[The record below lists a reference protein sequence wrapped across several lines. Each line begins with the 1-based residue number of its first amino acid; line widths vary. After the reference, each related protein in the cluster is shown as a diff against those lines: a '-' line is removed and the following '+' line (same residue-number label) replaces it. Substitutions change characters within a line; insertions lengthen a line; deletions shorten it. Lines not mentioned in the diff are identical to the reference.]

1 MGWPKISAPR
11 ISVPSIKQLAPLAG
25 VAGLPFMASNS
36 QVQQAIGAAKN
47 PLITGF
53 QSIPIKMAANATNN
67 FGAGNPQVGAAVM
80 PTNANSRDAA
90 LNAGYARGQKEFY
103 DDPDMQMLRKLR
115 EQMSKGYDSEELG
128 ALRGSARSEI
138 AGQRAQDQR
147 QMASQLA
154 RGGVGGARGA
164 AMQNAAAQKS
174 GAQVMDA
181 ERKMALDS
189 ANMKRQGT
197 SDLQDFLF
205 RQKYG
210 KMGTGIGE
218 AQLQSADYQAEM
230 ARQANNQ
237 KKDRGLLGDML
248 QPLFG

>member
-1 MGWPKISAPR
+1 MGFGIKLPSVRMPTIQVPK
-11 ISVPSIKQLAPLAG
+11 VVNQL
-25 VAGLPFMASNS
+25 VN
-36 QVQQAIGAAKN
+36 VAKN
-47 PLITGF
+47 PLLAGPSAITTAGLA
-53 QSIPIKMAANATNN
+53 SMTNN
-67 FGAGNPQVGAAVM
+67 LGLGTPKVGAAVM
-80 PTNANSRDAA
+80 PTGSNASNRDTA
-90 LNAGYARGQKEFY
+90 LEAGYARGQKEFY

-115 EQMSKGYDSEELG
+115 ENMAQGYDSSELG
-128 ALRGSARSEI
+128 ALRGSARAEI

-154 RGGVGGARGA
+154 RGGVGGARAA

-189 ANMKRQGT
+189 AGMKRQGT
-197 SDLQDFLF
+197 GDLQDFLF

-218 AQLQSADYQAEM
+218 AQLQGADYQAEQ
-230 ARQANNQ
+230 ARLANNQ
-237 KKDRGLLGDML
+237 KKDRGLVGDL
-248 QPLFG
+248 LSPLFG

>member
-11 ISVPSIKQLAPLAG
+11 ISVPTIKQLAPLGG
-25 VAGLPFMASNS
+25 VTTLPFAASNN
-36 QVQQAIGAAKN
+36 QAQQAINLAKN
-47 PLITGF
+47 PLLTGF
-53 QSIPIKMAANATNN
+53 NSVPIKMAANATNN

-80 PTNANSRDAA
+80 PTNANPRDAA

-103 DDPDMQMLRKLR
+103 DDPDMQRLRQLR
-115 EQMSKGYDSEELG
+115 EQYAQGYDSSELG
-128 ALRGSARSEI
+128 NIRGSARAEI

-147 QMASQLA
+147 QLASNLA
-154 RGGVGGARGA
+154 RGGVGGARAA
-164 AMQNAAAQKS
+164 AMQGAAAQKS

-218 AQLQSADYQAEM
+218 AQLQSADYQAEQ
-230 ARQANNQ
+230 ARIANSQ
-237 KKDRGLLGDML
+237 
-248 QPLFG
+248 QPKQGLFGQMFQGLF